1 MATTSSKIYQF
12 KLTLAGSKPP
22 IWRRIQIPENYSFWQ
37 LHFAI
42 QDSMGWEDYHLH
54 QFTMSNSRTG
64 LRIGESA
71 ELDDSDMVNE
81 RKTKISKYFSTSN
94 NKAMYEYD
102 FGDGWEHQ
110 ILLEK
115 IIQADNEVEYPICL
129 AGKRACPPEDCGG
142 IWGYMDLLEII
153 NNPNHPDYEERMEW
167 LGDEFDPE
175 DFKPEDVVFIDRK
188 ERLL

>member
-37 LHFAI
+37 LHVAI

-94 NKAMYEYD
+94 NKANMR
-102 FGDGWEHQ
+102 
-110 ILLEK
+110 LC
-115 IIQADNEVEYPICL
+115 PI
-129 AGKRACPPEDCGG
+129 DCVNSHK
-142 IWGYMDLLEII
+142 L
-153 NNPNHPDYEERMEW
+153 
-167 LGDEFDPE
+167 
-175 DFKPEDVVFIDRK
+175 
-188 ERLL
+188 

>member
-37 LHFAI
+37 LHVAI

-94 NKAMYEYD
+94 NKAIYEYD

-142 IWGYMDLLEII
+142 IWGIWIY
-153 NNPNHPDYEERMEW
+153 
-167 LGDEFDPE
+167 
-175 DFKPEDVVFIDRK
+175 
-188 ERLL
+188 

>member
-1 MATTSSKIYQF
+1 
-12 KLTLAGSKPP
+12 
-22 IWRRIQIPENYSFWQ
+22 
-37 LHFAI
+37 
-42 QDSMGWEDYHLH
+42 MGWKDYHLH

-94 NKAMYEYD
+94 NKAIYEYD

-153 NNPNHPDYEERMEW
+153 NNPNHPDYKERMEW